1 MELLPETRREIDNL
15 AARFGSPLVIDAP
28 IPDDFD
34 DPIRKPDRYGE
45 VCMVVRRPNGTL
57 LLSIKTFYPRGA
69 YRLPTGGIHR
79 GEPILD
85 ALVRETHEETG
96 LQTGIRRFLAR
107 IAYHSVDAP
116 EGAPLFHTFAFLI
129 DEIGGTLGALDTTEQ
144 IEDWREIEI
153 AELPHVASFL
163 DDLRMPGTVDIG
175 GDWRAW
181 GKFRAVVH
189 RAVAE
194 ALEV

>member
-57 LLSIKTFYPRGA
+57 LLSIKAFYPRGA

-85 ALVRETHEETG
+85 ALVRETYEETG
-96 LQTGIRRFLAR
+96 LQTEVRRFLAR

-116 EGAPLFHTFAFLI
+116 AGTPLFHTFAFLL
-129 DEIGGTLGALDTTEQ
+129 DETGGTLGAIDTTEQ